1 MNCITKIPESYMR
14 KKNKGACMKILLP
27 NVLFFDIITAK
38 TTKSFVSINM
48 NRYSYCF
55 ELASNKKYVQSGRA
69 GQGFKPEAHWAGM
82 GRAVP
87 SQCVVF

>member
-1 MNCITKIPESYMR
+1 MSLYHLMNCITKIPESYMR

-55 ELASNKKYVQSGRA
+55 ELASNKKYVQYR
-69 GQGFKPEAHWAGM
+69 
-82 GRAVP
+82 
-87 SQCVVF
+87 VFYQHL